1 MSVFVCFAMPDF
13 CKNVDFFRTRDLNGF
28 ELVDREDFVN
38 AVAAAAREKAATILF
53 DFDVQA
59 EFAKPKRKNF
69 DLVVDWRRM
78 FSVGAAF
85 ELDFDLAL
93 PERQYLKAEI
103 GIKTN
108 FYAAYFFLT
117 FFLKNFLQI
126 FKNSLKIFEFFNLF
140 CKKIPKLSNFFNFIL
155 PKICKLLFLKHV
167 IFLPEEQLEP

>member
-13 CKNVDFFRTRDLNGF
+13 RKNVDFFRTRDLDSF

-59 EFAKPKRKNF
+59 EFAKPKRENF
-69 DLVVDWRRM
+69 NLVVDWRRM

-108 FYAAYFFLT
+108 F
-117 FFLKNFLQI
+117 LKNFA
-126 FKNSLKIFEFFNLF
+126 
-140 CKKIPKLSNFFNFIL
+140 NFQKFVENFI
-155 PKICKLLFLKHV
+155 F
-167 IFLPEEQLEP
+167 F